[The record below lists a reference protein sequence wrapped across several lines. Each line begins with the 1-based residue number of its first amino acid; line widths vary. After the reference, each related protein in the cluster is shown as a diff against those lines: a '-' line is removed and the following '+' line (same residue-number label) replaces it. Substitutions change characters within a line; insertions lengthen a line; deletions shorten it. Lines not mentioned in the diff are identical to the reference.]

1 MTSRIGPEWFSNIVW
16 FLEVEVV
23 HRIVLLYEAM
33 VTWVRNAWVGA
44 CEP

>member
-1 MTSRIGPEWFSNIVW
+1 MPAQIGPLWFSDVVW
-16 FLEVEVV
+16 WIETEVV

-33 VTWVRNAWVGA
+33 VTWIRDAWMGA